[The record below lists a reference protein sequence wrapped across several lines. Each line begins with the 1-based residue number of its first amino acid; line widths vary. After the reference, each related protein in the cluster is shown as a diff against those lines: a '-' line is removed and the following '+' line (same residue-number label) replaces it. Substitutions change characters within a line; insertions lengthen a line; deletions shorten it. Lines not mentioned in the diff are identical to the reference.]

1 MGMVVDGRWVQN
13 ADVSIRE
20 GAFVRASSTFD
31 HDVPDAAIAEIARG
45 SGRYVLVASLSCPWS
60 HRVLLVRA
68 LKRIAGR
75 LPVQIACGPRIEGYG
90 LSMAGP
96 LTGAADQNLRHV
108 HQLYTMSEPSYRGR
122 ATVPI
127 LWDAQDSRIVSND
140 SARIMRAL
148 DAVDPTE
155 GFTLVPGPHAGDID
169 ALNGTIHTGLAD
181 AVYRAG
187 LAQTQDAYGAAVDA
201 VYATLDQLE
210 RRLSGSR
217 YLFGAFLTESDL
229 RLFATLV
236 RFDAVYATHFRC
248 TRRRL
253 TDYPNLWD
261 YARDLF
267 RWRDVAETVDFDV
280 ILDGYYTNDGV
291 HNPFRI
297 VADAPQIDW
306 REATNRD
313 RFGAAQLWS
322 RRAGPMNVDPETLR
336 TVTPSRTT
344 TCT

>member
-1 MGMVVDGRWVQN
+1 MGMVVDGRWVED
-13 ADVSIRE
+13 ADTSIRN
-20 GAFVRASSTFD
+20 GAFVRASSMFD
-31 HDVPDAAIAEIARG
+31 HDVPEAAIAEIARG

-68 LKRIAGR
+68 LKQLEDG

-90 LSMAGP
+90 LSTAGS
-96 LTGAADQNLRHV
+96 LTGAVDQDLRHV
-108 HQLYTMSEPSYRGR
+108 HQLYTMSDPSYRGR

-127 LWDAQDSRIVSND
+127 LWDAQDNWIVSND
-140 SARIMRAL
+140 SAKIMRAL
-148 DAVDPTE
+148 DTVDPTE
-155 GFTLVPGPHAGDID
+155 GFTLVPGPHAADID
-169 ALNGTIHTGLAD
+169 ALNAMIHAGLAD

-187 LAQTQDAYGAAVDA
+187 LAQTQVAYGAAVDA
-201 VYATLDQLE
+201 VFATLGLLE
-210 RRLSGSR
+210 KRLSESR
-217 YLFGAFLTESDL
+217 YLFGTFLAETDL

-267 RWRDVAETVDFDV
+267 RWRDVAGTVDFDV

-297 VADAPQIDW
+297 IADAPQIDW
-306 REATNRD
+306 REPTSRD

-322 RRAGPMNVDPETLR
+322 RQAGPMNVIPETLQ
-336 TVTPSRTT
+336 TVTAQRSTT
-344 TCT
+344 RI

>member
-1 MGMVVDGRWVQN
+1 MGMVVDGRWVED
-13 ADVSIRE
+13 ADTSNRN

-31 HDVPDAAIAEIARG
+31 HDVPEAAIAEIVRA
-45 SGRYVLVASLSCPWS
+45 SGRYVIVASLSCPWS

-68 LKRIAGR
+68 LKQIDEG

-90 LSMAGP
+90 LSTAGP
-96 LTGAADQNLRHV
+96 LTGAVDQNLRHV
-108 HQLYTMSEPSYRGR
+108 HQLYTKSDPRYRGR

-127 LWDAQDSRIVSND
+127 LWDAQDNRIVSND

-148 DAVDPTE
+148 DTVDGTE
-155 GFTLVPGPHAGDID
+155 GFTLFPGPHAGDID
-169 ALNGTIHTGLAD
+169 ALNATIHTGLAN

-187 LAQTQDAYGAAVDA
+187 LAQTQDAYDAAVGA
-201 VYATLDQLE
+201 VFATLGLLE
-210 RRLSGSR
+210 KRLSDSR
-217 YLFGAFLTESDL
+217 YLFGTFLAETDL

-248 TRRRL
+248 TRHRL

-267 RWRDVAETVDFDV
+267 GWRDVAETVDFDV

-297 VADAPQIDW
+297 IADAPQVDW
-306 REATNRD
+306 REPTSRD

-322 RRAGPMNVDPETLR
+322 RQAGPMNVNPETLQ
-336 TVTPSRTT
+336 TVTP
-344 TCT
+344 